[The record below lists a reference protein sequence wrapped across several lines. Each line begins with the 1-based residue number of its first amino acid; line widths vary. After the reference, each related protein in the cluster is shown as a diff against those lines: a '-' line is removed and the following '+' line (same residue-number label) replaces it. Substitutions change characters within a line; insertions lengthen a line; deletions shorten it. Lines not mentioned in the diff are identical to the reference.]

1 MASHTPRHRTGPAP
15 ADTPGPAQRS
25 LAPDLAR
32 GFMLLFIALVNA
44 GFFLTGP
51 DTVRALANEVVTF
64 VQLTLV
70 NGRAIPLFAL
80 LFGYGA
86 VMIMRRVRASGGGWV
101 QARILLRRRGWV
113 LLALG
118 AAHGILLLPVDILG
132 AYGLALLL
140 FVGLVRARD
149 VTLWWTAGVLAAV
162 SVAAHTAWVLSI
174 PVDGADDGGGAAAV
188 PSLVEPSFVAA
199 TVERFNEWTLYTP
212 VTMLLVAMPMI
223 VLGFWAGH
231 RRLLE
236 EPRAHLPLLRSA
248 AAWGLGIGVLTGLPN
263 ALVAAGW
270 AAAGPRLDG
279 ALAVLHDLGG
289 WAGGIGWAALIALLA
304 TRWESRPTRTPA
316 STGIPAS
323 AVPTDA
329 SSPTDLIAGSSHTD
343 TSADT
348 GTPVATDPT
357 HTPAPAGPTST
368 SSPTGTPV
376 ATDPTH
382 TPAPTGTSV
391 PTAPTPTAP
400 VSTGQRTPAPP
411 APTAST
417 APPATAEQRTS
428 APPAAGPVVTAV
440 AAVGERSLSCYLLQS
455 LVFTAVFA
463 PYGLGLGASLGAAG
477 AAAVAVATWLASV
490 AAAEALRRADRRG
503 PAEVLMR
510 RLIRRREP
518 LPRTP

>member
-1 MASHTPRHRTGPAP
+1 MASHTPRDRTGSAR
-15 ADTPGPAQRS
+15 ADGPGPARRS

-51 DTVRALANEVVTF
+51 ETVRTLADRVVTF

-70 NGRAIPLFAL
+70 SGRAIPLFAL

-86 VMIMRRVRASGGGWV
+86 VMIARRVRASGGGWV

-118 AAHGILLLPVDILG
+118 AAHGVLLLPVDILG

-149 VTLWWTAGVLAAV
+149 VTLWWTAGVLAAASAAV
-162 SVAAHTAWVLSI
+162 HTVWALSLPVDGGDSSVAA
-174 PVDGADDGGGAAAV
+174 

-199 TVERFNEWTLYTP
+199 SVERFNEWTLYTP
-212 VTMLLVAMPMI
+212 ITMLLVAMPTI
-223 VLGFWAGH
+223 VLGVWAGH

-236 EPRAHLPLLRSA
+236 EPGTHRPLLRSA
-248 AAWGLGIGVLTGLPN
+248 AAWGLGAGVLTGLPS

-270 AAAGPRLDG
+270 VPAGPRLDG
-279 ALAVLHDLGG
+279 ALAVLHELGG

-304 TRWESRPTRTPA
+304 ARWESRPARTSPHDGTRA
-316 STGIPAS
+316 
-323 AVPTDA
+323 
-329 SSPTDLIAGSSHTD
+329 
-343 TSADT
+343 
-348 GTPVATDPT
+348 PV
-357 HTPAPAGPTST
+357 PAPGPA
-368 SSPTGTPV
+368 V
-376 ATDPTH
+376 A
-382 TPAPTGTSV
+382 
-391 PTAPTPTAP
+391 
-400 VSTGQRTPAPP
+400 
-411 APTAST
+411 
-417 APPATAEQRTS
+417 
-428 APPAAGPVVTAV
+428 AV

-490 AAAEALRRADRRG
+490 AAAEALRRAGRRG
-503 PAEVLMR
+503 PAEVLVR
-510 RLIRRREP
+510 RLTRRREP
-518 LPRTP
+518 LVAPPLPRAE